1 MNMSGRAGMR
11 DHRIDWLRGFA
22 LASIFVNHMPGNR
35 FEHWTLRNFGFS
47 DAAELFVLLAGVAA
61 ALAFFRRFERGET
74 LAMAVKA
81 FRRTGKLYAA
91 HVLATGGA
99 IGLFMATAHYL
110 DNPGYLDLIGVAPL
124 TESPYLG
131 LVGVLTGGYQLGF
144 FNILPM
150 YVVLLAFLPVMLW
163 LAVRDLRVLV
173 GLSFTLYLATQIFQL
188 RIPAFPDEYA
198 WFFNPL
204 AWQFLFVSGLVL
216 GIMRLRGAFVPYHV
230 VAFWLAVA
238 YLVFSA
244 VWMVLSLGGT
254 LTQGFVPTWM
264 DTLRKTNLAPLRLMH
279 LFALSYVLVHSRAWD
294 WLVRVSAVDP
304 VLTKLGRNS
313 LPVFVTAS
321 FASMVGYIMLVWLEE
336 PYLAVEV
343 ALLSAGLAVMWTVA
357 SVSEVGVV
365 AMAGRVR
372 DGVMDYIARTPSA
385 AMPFVPREDE
395 PKTTPTGRRK

>member
-1 MNMSGRAGMR
+1 MSGQMGKR

-61 ALAFFRRFERGET
+61 ALAFFRRFEQGET
-74 LAMAVKA
+74 LAMAAKA
-81 FRRTGKLYAA
+81 LRRTGKLYAA
-91 HVLATGGA
+91 HVASTAGA
-99 IGLFMATAHYL
+99 ILLFMLAAQAF

-131 LVGVLTGGYQLGF
+131 FLGVLTGGYQLGF
-144 FNILPM
+144 FNILPL
-150 YVVLLAFLPVMLW
+150 YVVLLACLPAMLW
-163 LAVRDLRVLV
+163 LAVRDLRLLV
-173 GLSFTLYLATQIFQL
+173 GVSFAIYLATQVLQL
-188 RIPAFPDEYA
+188 KLPAFPDEYA

-216 GIMRLRGAFVPYHV
+216 GIMRLRGSFVGYHAF
-230 VAFWLAVA
+230 AFWIAVA

-254 LTQGFVPTWM
+254 LTQGIVPAWI
-264 DTLRKTNLAPLRLMH
+264 DTLRKSNLAPLRLMH
-279 LFALSYVLVHSRAWD
+279 LFALAYVLVHSRAWN
-294 WLVRVSAVDP
+294 WLVRVSSADP

-321 FASMVGYIMLVWLEE
+321 FASMGGYITLVWLEE
-336 PYLAVEV
+336 PYLAVEIG
-343 ALLSAGLAVMWTVA
+343 LLTAGLAAMWAVA
-357 SVSEVGVV
+357 TVSETGVG
-365 AMAGRVR
+365 ASLAQVR
-372 DGVMDYIARTPSA
+372 DVIMAQIARTPSGV
-385 AMPFVPREDE
+385 MPFVPREEE
-395 PKTTPTGRRK
+395 PKTTPTSHRK